1 MPILNNLYS
10 AGENEILTNRLSLS
24 PHCCPSNRRCRPRA
38 DCLHAT
44 GHDATSQFI
53 SNISMIGRVS
63 HESYVLT
70 TEQIQTFH
78 QEGCVTLPDV
88 LSEEEVS
95 EIELVFD
102 QFLNREIHVPGKD
115 FCDMS
120 KPFGIPFE
128 EWSIVNCML
137 PTRYHP
143 PFQNNIFESITA
155 DIVKQLH
162 PQIEMVKDYDQLL
175 NKRPGKSD
183 AVFAWHQDMG
193 CE

>member
-1 MPILNNLYS
+1 
-10 AGENEILTNRLSLS
+10 
-24 PHCCPSNRRCRPRA
+24 
-38 DCLHAT
+38 
-44 GHDATSQFI
+44 
-53 SNISMIGRVS
+53 MIGRVS